1 MRRCSGWGGQAVQ
14 IGQYLL
20 TQSGSIY
27 NVTAEASISVPLH
40 DILYNLQQL
49 ESLQSEFLSVAGAA
63 AVKAKA
69 GVAATVPPEGGKRGF
84 CVMRYWL

>member
-49 ESLQSEFLSVAGAA
+49 ESLQSEFLSKYSCATVAGAA

-69 GVAATVPPEGGKRGF
+69 GF